1 MLQPHRIQFDTLSAD
16 GVRFNIMTGQY
27 KLRNNW
33 TVAAGKTYS
42 RTHLKHTN
50 TSNNDND
57 NNNNNNTADAQAHT
71 ISKTVQIDRQTDS
84 EGHAFPQG
92 SPPPLRA
99 EARFQSQVSQCGI
112 CVGQNVTENRF
123 SPRTSAVACQCH
135 FMLHTHPS
143 FIDVVKLCTWC
154 MTSQYTHGRSETS
167 PHRTAAHGTTLTSP
181 HRTAAHGT
189 TLTSPHRT
197 AAHGTTLTLQ

>member
-1 MLQPHRIQFDTLSAD
+1 
-16 GVRFNIMTGQY
+16 MTGQY

-33 TVAAGKTYS
+33 TVAAAKTHS

-71 ISKTVQIDRQTDS
+71 VSKTVQTDRQTDS
-84 EGHAFPQG
+84 EGHAVPQG
-92 SPPPLRA
+92 SPRPLRA

-112 CVGQNVTENRF
+112 CGGQSVTENRF
-123 SPRTSAVACQCH
+123 SPRTSTVACQCH

-154 MTSQYTHGRSETS
+154 MTSQYTHRRSETS
-167 PHRTAAHGTTLTSP
+167 PHRNSCTRHYINLAVNKNRQINAGIGEVERRAEKFEFLMWCST
-181 HRTAAHGT
+181 
-189 TLTSPHRT
+189 
-197 AAHGTTLTLQ
+197 